1 MARHR
6 PLHMSGYDAGF
17 LNVES
22 VSLPTN
28 TLKLTIIDPLAQES
42 SVANAGAH

>member
-1 MARHR
+1 VGGPDGADER
-6 PLHMSGYDAGF
+6 YDAGF

-22 VSLPTN
+22 VSLPMK

-42 SVANAGAH
+42 SVAGAGAR